1 MDWGALGSEVI
12 VTAVLCI
19 PLGLSVWA
27 LLDCAR
33 RPAWAWSLAGRSRVA
48 WLVAILCGVLLVP
61 AGLAVS
67 LTYLL
72 WTRPAVAA
80 AEDGD
85 FPHTAGSRR
94 RPS

>member
-33 RPAWAWSLAGRSRVA
+33 RPGWAWALAGRSQA
-48 WLVAILCGVLLVP
+48 GWMAAVLLGFLTVIG
-61 AGLAVS
+61 GLIVS
-67 LTYLL
+67 VMYL
-72 WTRPAVAA
+72 WIIRPQIAD
-80 AEDGD
+80 AEDGR
-85 FPHTAGSRR
+85 FPGTG
-94 RPS
+94 